1 MEGYYFLDD
10 LIVRCPAKPVGLYI
24 DYCSDPINAVFQDPN
39 LEQAILLAS
48 PSLHYD
54 LCRYSLLD
62 SKRQVKCRNAV
73 MRYLARLS
81 HRCTPF
87 GLFSG
92 VTSVKQGRNSAI
104 TLLPQV
110 VAGAYLQIPHILKI
124 ADHFMRDDVVKRLVR
139 YYPNPMMYHLSNEYK
154 FVELLPNGFDIKYR
168 FSSVERSPLIDL
180 LLSTSTEGASWDELI
195 SKLYILGYSYDEAE
209 ALVSELVDNQMLLS
223 ELSVNLTG
231 EMYLDRLSNFLISNG
246 IMSNSS
252 EVLQYIVLQLDQ
264 ISCKGKITRPLLKHV
279 EDALSLLV
287 GPIGD
292 SSISPVC
299 IDLSLI
305 VSSASTIS
313 RRVLKELER
322 TLSFLTRAIHSSENQ
337 NLEKFKEVFM
347 EVYGD
352 NEVALC
358 RVLDPETGIGYP
370 VFTNLL
376 LNTTDFLSGFAL
388 PRRASKEIELD
399 PIEEVIL
406 EKILSSVGN
415 TTEIELA
422 EADFPNLRG
431 EDTNALPASIFVL
444 FEVISDEATTPPVVR
459 LISAGDNYSCNLLAR
474 FTARNEELSDICRLT
489 LSSDLQGAS
498 PSSQI
503 VAQITHLPKSRAG
516 NVMQHPH
523 LFEYEIPIGSLSTLP
538 RDKVLN
544 YEDLLVSVR
553 NGDIVLRSLSLDKE
567 ILPSLANAYDSS
579 TSSMPVY
586 RFLCDLQSQSYH
598 GALHLSLHGL
608 RGVLRYIPRVRYRN
622 TILSPSTWRVASSKF
637 SLVNLDD
644 DDNELV
650 GRMHTIFSCL
660 GIPPK
665 VYIEDGDNRLYVD
678 ITSPSSIR
686 ASLSIITGDKDVFF
700 TEVLYSE
707 ETAVVR
713 DQYGNGYAN
722 ECVAFF
728 LKKASNE

>member
-1 MEGYYFLDD
+1 MQGYYFLDD
-10 LIVRCPAKPVGLYI
+10 LIVRCPAKPVGLYLG
-24 DYCSDPINAVFQDPN
+24 YCSDPIDAVFQDPN

-62 SKRQVKCRNAV
+62 FKRQAKCKNSV

-92 VTSVKQGRNSAI
+92 VTSVRQGRQSSI
-104 TLLPQV
+104 TLLPQM
-110 VAGAYLQIPHILKI
+110 VASAYLQIPHVLKI
-124 ADHFMRDDVVKRLVR
+124 AEHFIRDDAVKRLVR
-139 YYPNPMMYHLSNEYK
+139 YYPNPMMYHLPNEYK
-154 FVELLPNGFDIKYR
+154 LVELLPNGCDIKYQ
-168 FSSVERSPLIDL
+168 FSSIERSPLIDL
-180 LLSTSTEGASWDELI
+180 LLSTSAEGASWDELT
-195 SKLYILGYSYDEAE
+195 SKLYVFGYSHDEADS
-209 ALVSELVDNQMLLS
+209 LVFELIDNQVLLS

-246 IMSNSS
+246 IISNSS
-252 EVLQYIVLQLDQ
+252 EVLQHIVLQLDQ
-264 ISCKGKITRPLLKHV
+264 ISCQGKITKPLLKRI
-279 EDALSLLV
+279 EDALFMLTGSR
-287 GPIGD
+287 GD
-292 SSISPVC
+292 SSTSSVC
-299 IDLSLI
+299 IDLSLLT
-305 VSSASTIS
+305 SSTSTIS

-322 TLSFLTRAIHSSENQ
+322 TLSFLIRATPSSVNQ
-337 NLEKFKEVFM
+337 NLEKFKEVFQ

-388 PRRASKEIELD
+388 PRRASNEIKLD

-406 EKILSSVGN
+406 EKISSSVGN
-415 TTEIELA
+415 VAEIELT
-422 EADFPNLRG
+422 EADFPNLRS
-431 EDTNALPASIFVL
+431 EDARALPTSMFVL
-444 FEVISDEATTPPVVR
+444 FEVISDEATAPPVVR

-474 FTARNEELSDICRLT
+474 FTTRNKELADICKLT
-489 LSSDLQGAS
+489 LSCDLEGTS
-498 PSSQI
+498 SSSQI

-544 YEDLLVSVR
+544 YEDVLVSVR

-567 ILPSLANAYDSS
+567 ILPSLANAYDYS
-579 TSSMPVY
+579 TSSMPIY

-598 GALHLSLHGL
+598 GGLHLSLHGL
-608 RGVLRYIPRVRYRN
+608 RDVLRYIPQIRYRN
-622 TILSPSTWRVASSKF
+622 TILSPSIWRVASSKF
-637 SLVNLDD
+637 PPASLDD
-644 DDNELV
+644 DELV
-650 GRMHTIFSCL
+650 ERMHTIFSCL
-660 GIPPK
+660 GIPFRA
-665 VYIEDGDNRLYVD
+665 YIEDGDNRLYVD

-686 ASLSIITGDKDVFF
+686 ASLSIITGNKDVFF